1 MLRHNARKYLRS
13 LYVWHRYVGLSAL
26 LFAIMLAVTG
36 VMLNH
41 TEDLDLDRRFV
52 DSDLL
57 LNWYGIAPPEIQ
69 TAYHTGNHSITQI
82 EDRLYMDRQPLAQPV
97 AALHGATEASSLV
110 AVAVERT
117 IFLLT
122 PGGEMVE
129 QLGDAEGVPPGLR
142 AIGRAQDGHLVID
155 TADGYYTTD
164 ENFLSW
170 RPYRDTKG
178 IVWSQPQ
185 SPSPELRQD
194 VEQQYRSQIL
204 SVERVLLDLHTGRI
218 FGAWGIYVVD
228 AAAMLLVF
236 LGLTGSWLWLQQYRK
251 QRQHRSVRHPR

>member
-1 MLRHNARKYLRS
+1 MLRHKTKKYARS

-52 DSDLL
+52 NSDVL
-57 LNWYGIAPPEIQ
+57 LNWYGIAPPDIQ
-69 TAYHTGNHSITQI
+69 TAYLTGNHSITQI

-97 AALHGATEASSLV
+97 AALQGATEASSLV
-110 AVAVERT
+110 AVALART

-129 QLGDAEGVPPGLR
+129 ELGDAEGVPPGLR
-142 AIGRAQDGHLVID
+142 AIGRAQDGQVVID
-155 TADGYYTTD
+155 TDNGQYTTD

-170 RPYRDTKG
+170 RPYRNTKP
-178 IVWSQPQ
+178 IEWSQPQ
-185 SPSPELRQD
+185 SPSADLKLD
-194 VEQQYRSQIL
+194 VEQQYRAQIL
-204 SVERVLLDLHTGRI
+204 SLERVLLDLHSGRI

-228 AAAMLLVF
+228 AAALLIIF
-236 LGLTGSWLWLQQYRK
+236 LGLTGSWLWLQQLRK
-251 QRQHRSVRHPR
+251 QRQHRRARQS